1 MNSSNKSSK
10 AIGKSILVISL
21 INAGLAGAQTLNI
34 SDLSKVKEAAPGQT
48 INLSLQQGAK
58 SNLSFG
64 TNTSFGAN
72 LSTQNSSGMTV
83 SAKSSFT
90 PLQTSISSS
99 IGATEGSVGK
109 TTATIGNLRAQEY
122 AAASGI
128 NAGTLL
134 ITDPTTN
141 KQEPLILK
149 NSASG
154 EAILDGVGA
163 TVEIQLNPESSGFSI
178 ESMPNIVGAVGC
190 NAATGS
196 TTPCIYTTADGKKPY
211 DELQVSSGNA
221 GASITSNTNV
231 DIGTTNFISAFSQ
244 TY

>member
-1 MNSSNKSSK
+1 MT
-10 AIGKSILVISL
+10 ISL
-21 INAGLAGAQTLNI
+21 INAGIAGAQTLNI
-34 SDLSKVKEAAPGQT
+34 SDLTKVDIAIPGQT
-48 INLSLQQGAK
+48 INKSLQQGAK

-99 IGATEGSVGK
+99 IGAVEGSVGK
-109 TTATIGNLRAQEY
+109 TTASISNLRAQEY
-122 AAASGI
+122 AAGSS
-128 NAGTLL
+128 AGTTQM
-134 ITDPTTN
+134 IIDPVTE
-141 KQEPLILK
+141 KEVPLILK

-154 EAILDGVGA
+154 EAVLDGVGA
-163 TVEIQLNPESSGFSI
+163 TVNIELNPASSGFSI
-178 ESMPNIVGAVGC
+178 ESMPNIVGNIGC
-190 NAATGS
+190 NAAAGAV
-196 TTPCIYTTADGKKPY
+196 TPCIYTDPDGLKPY
-211 DELQVSSGNA
+211 PELQVSSGNA

-231 DIGTTNFISAFSQ
+231 DIGTTNFISSFSQ